1 MAVSSRSS
9 TQLRVAAAGVES
21 PLTYKRE
28 IMKILTSDEY
38 IKDDPVRPTLS
49 YAWRKSVGEM
59 YYIGEEDDPA
69 AIVCVAMTTYIP
81 KDTRDSAL
89 SKGGLYA
96 IPYTVWSYK
105 KGAGRQIIMDLRDW
119 AIYNGWERL
128 VTMSPNT
135 DMAHNFHT
143 KNGAFL
149 IKQNETT

>member
-1 MAVSSRSS
+1 
-9 TQLRVAAAGVES
+9 VES
-21 PLTYKRE
+21 PLTYKQE

-81 KDTRDSAL
+81 KDTREIAL
-89 SKGGLYA
+89 SKRGLYE
-96 IPYTVWSYK
+96 I
-105 KGAGRQIIMDLRDW
+105 
-119 AIYNGWERL
+119 
-128 VTMSPNT
+128 PNT

-149 IKQNETT
+149 IKQNETTRNYEYAL

>member
-1 MAVSSRSS
+1 M
-9 TQLRVAAAGVES
+9 QS

-28 IMKILTSDEY
+28 IIQILTFDEY

-69 AIVCVAMTTYIP
+69 AIVCVAMTTYSP
-81 KDTRDSAL
+81 KDARDIAL

-105 KGAGRQIIMDLRDW
+105 KGAGRQIIMDLRDL
-119 AIYNGWERL
+119 AIYNGWELTRNH
-128 VTMSPNT
+128 VTQQRY
-135 DMAHNFHT
+135 
-143 KNGAFL
+143 GAQFAYQEWC
-149 IKQNETT
+149 IFDQTE